1 MQLSGTILLV
11 DDDDTVRNVT
21 STLLE
26 LLGARVI
33 AARSGREA
41 ITLCSERS
49 AEIRMVIMDMTMP
62 ELDGVD
68 TLRLFRERGLRMPVL
83 LVSGY
88 AEDEARGRLPEDSIH
103 AFLQKPFGLAELS
116 AQLQDLLNRAAET
129 SKV

>member
-26 LLGARVI
+26 LLGVRVI
-33 AARSGREA
+33 AARGGHEA
-41 ITLCSERS
+41 IALCAERP

-68 TLRLFRERGLRMPVL
+68 TLRQFRERGLRMPVL

-88 AEDEARGRLPEDSIH
+88 AEDEARGLPEDSVH

-116 AQLQDLLNRAAET
+116 ARLQELLERSGET
-129 SKV
+129 SDV